1 MNEFKEQLL
10 LRILIS
16 ESEKI
21 GAVTAFE
28 YIVKKAKEDGISG
41 VIVLKGMMGFG
52 SHRVIHSSKLLD
64 LSTDLPLVIELVD
77 SEEVIEKFISE
88 LRTIMKSGTATLERV
103 RVIKFE

>member
-10 LRILIS
+10 LRIFTG

-64 LSTDLPLVIELVD
+64 LSTDLPVVIELVD
-77 SEEVIEKFISE
+77 SEEVIEKFISS
-88 LRTIMKSGTATLERV
+88 LRTVMKSGTATLERV

>member
-10 LRILIS
+10 LRIFIS

-21 GAVTAFE
+21 GTVAAFE

-41 VIVLKGMMGFG
+41 VVVLKGVMGFG
-52 SHRVIHSSKLLD
+52 SHRIIHSSKLLD
-64 LSTDLPLVIELVD
+64 LSTDLPVVIELVD
-77 SEEVIEKFISE
+77 SDEAIEKFISE

>member
-21 GAVTAFE
+21 GAVTAYE
-28 YIVKKAKEDGISG
+28 YIVKKAKEEGISG
-41 VIVLKGMMGFG
+41 VVVLKGMMGFG

-64 LSTDLPLVIELVD
+64 LSTDLPVVIELVD

>member
-10 LRILIS
+10 LRIFIS

-28 YIVKKAKEDGISG
+28 YIVNKAKEDGISG

-64 LSTDLPLVIELVD
+64 LSTDLPVVIELVD
-77 SEEVIEKFISE
+77 SDEAIEKFISA
-88 LRTIMKSGTATLERV
+88 LRGVMKFGAATLERV